1 MMKLEKSSLRLSIFI
16 NLLVSAIKIVG
27 GIFFNTFTLVIDGI
41 YTVSDLVTDFF
52 ALIGIQIGR
61 RRANK
66 NYPYGY
72 GRIFFVILL
81 FMGIIAIMVG
91 VFVIYLSFNID
102 YQKPSLWIIL
112 IIIGVVLLKLYSAHN
127 LFKVGMKTKSDLL
140 IASSLESKMEA
151 YSSLALIFIVLLSLF
166 VPKIDMIGGI
176 LIAILLI
183 WQALK
188 VIKENI
194 SFLIGITYDNGIIE
208 DRVRKITKKYR
219 IIDVADVSIMKDG
232 PYYQIILTVKARRNV
247 KVASLIRAQNKIKKE
262 LKATTLGLKFIEF
275 HIT

>member
-1 MMKLEKSSLRLSIFI
+1 MKLEKRSLRLSIVI

-27 GIFFNTFTLVIDGI
+27 GILFNTFTLVIDGI
-41 YTVSDLVTDFF
+41 YTVSDLVTDVF

-66 NYPYGY
+66 NHPYGY

-81 FMGIIAIMVG
+81 FMGLIALIVG
-91 VFVIYLSFNID
+91 IFVIYLSFKID

-112 IIIGVVLLKLYSAHN
+112 IIIGAILLKLYSAKT
-127 LFKVGMKTKSDLL
+127 LFKVGTKTKSDLL

-151 YSSLALIFIVLLSLF
+151 YSSFALIFVVLLSLF
-166 VPKIDMIGGI
+166 IPKIDMIGGI
-176 LIAILLI
+176 LIALLLI

-194 SFLIGITYDNGIIE
+194 SFLIGITYDDGIIE
-208 DRVRKITKKYR
+208 NLVKKITKKYR
-219 IIDVADVSIMKDG
+219 IIDVTHISIMKDG

-247 KVASLIRAQNKIKKE
+247 KVASLIRVQNKIKKE